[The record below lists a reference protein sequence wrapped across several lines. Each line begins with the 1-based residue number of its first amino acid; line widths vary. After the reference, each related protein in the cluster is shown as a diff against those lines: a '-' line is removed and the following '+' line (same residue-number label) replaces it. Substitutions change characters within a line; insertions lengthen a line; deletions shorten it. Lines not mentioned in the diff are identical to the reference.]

1 MAHKVCSIL
10 HILLA
15 VALVGLANTLR
26 SSSDATFWGFLIL
39 ASIAVAVGCW
49 TRRRWLVALAGV
61 PIMIGGVVAF
71 GVGALFH
78 EIARSN
84 EMGFL
89 TIIAMLVWTLEITS
103 FVYAKKPPE
112 GGAKRCPGDANA
124 S

>member
-1 MAHKVCSIL
+1 MAHKICSIL

-15 VALVGLANTLR
+15 VALVGFLNTVRLPPSDTTYCELLIPASLA
-26 SSSDATFWGFLIL
+26 A
-39 ASIAVAVGCW
+39 AVGCW

-61 PIMIGGVVAF
+61 PIMIGGAVAF

-84 EMGFL
+84 EMEFL
-89 TIIAMLVWTLEITS
+89 TIIAMLVWALEITS

-112 GGAKRCPGDANA
+112 GRAEGISP
-124 S
+124 